1 MADSNEH
8 SAEDL
13 VEEGLQLY
21 SQGALDRA
29 IEKWNEALGLV
40 EDHPR
45 AKDYIKYVE
54 DNRAALEASFMQAAE
69 AADASDAPASGDG
82 AGEPAGV
89 EEGQD
94 ELAAERARRV
104 LEQADPRETLPL
116 PGIEPTAR
124 MDVAEL
130 RDKVDQT
137 KGQRSTPSR
146 TSPAVGTSERHRR
159 PTPLVLVPGEGEPSD
174 GGFEPLEQTPVG
186 VGLPRPHISDPDRAA
201 EDEEPS
207 DRFPSLQKTPFVVPP
222 ADLFEEDFNPPS
234 PVQAASTGDDR
245 VASMLQGARQL
256 REQGTYEGSLWLCE
270 RVLSLDPQ
278 NVEARELLEENR
290 RVLLEQ
296 HRTTI
301 GDQTGV
307 PVVLIPQH
315 EIMWHKLDHRAGFLL
330 SRIDGQLSYEDIID
344 VSGMGEF
351 EASRILSQ
359 LITLGVIGAKR

>member
-1 MADSNEH
+1 MVDSRH

-21 SQGALDRA
+21 SQGELDRA

-45 AKDYIKYVE
+45 ARDYIKYVE
-54 DNRAALEASFMQAAE
+54 DNRAALEASFRQAA
-69 AADASDAPASGDG
+69 AADAEDAPSGGDD
-82 AGEPAGV
+82 AGEPAVG
-89 EEGQD
+89 EPPDPD
-94 ELAAERARRV
+94 ELAAERARRI

-124 MDVAEL
+124 MDVSEL

-137 KGQRSTPSR
+137 KGQRPTPSR
-146 TSPAVGTSERHRR
+146 TSPALGSSERHRR
-159 PTPLVLVPGEGEPSD
+159 PTPLVLVPGEGEPAD

-201 EDEEPS
+201 AEDEGRS
-207 DRFPSLQKTPFVVPP
+207 GHFPSVQKTPFVVPP
-222 ADLFEEDFNPPS
+222 ADLFEEDFNAPS
-234 PVQAASTGDDR
+234 PVQPAGSGDER

-296 HRTTI
+296 HQTSI
-301 GDQTGV
+301 GDTTGV

-359 LITLGVIGAKR
+359 LISLGVIGAKR